1 MPIHSPAIAAK
12 RTPRLADKTA
22 VVTGATDGI
31 GRAIAHALVLEG
43 ARVVVHGRDAERA
56 KRVCSELTDIDGDA
70 ICILADLASADD
82 CQRLVDEAWNWKSV
96 VDIWVN
102 SAGADVLTGE
112 AASWSFES
120 KFDLLWQIDV
130 RAMITISR
138 AVGQRMF
145 DQHSTQQPASILHI
159 GWDQAECGMS
169 GNAGQMFGPIKSA
182 VMAFSRSQ
190 AQTLAPRVR
199 VNCVAPG
206 WIRTAW
212 GAEASDDWQ
221 RRAVEESLRQRW
233 GTPKDVA
240 HAVCFLA
247 SDQADFIT
255 GQVIPVNGGFRHGS
269 S

>member
-1 MPIHSPAIAAK
+1 MPIHSPAIGSK
-12 RTPRLADKTA
+12 RPHCLADKTA

-31 GRAIAHALVLEG
+31 GRAIAHELVLQG
-43 ARVVVHGRDAERA
+43 ARVVVHGRDKARA
-56 KRVCSELTDIDGDA
+56 QQVCSELTANHGDA
-70 ICILADLASADD
+70 ICILADMSSADD
-82 CQRLVDEAWNWKSV
+82 CRRLVKEAWDWKST

-102 SAGADVLTGE
+102 SAGADVLTGD
-112 AASWSFES
+112 ATTWSFEA

-130 RAMITISR
+130 RAMIAISR
-138 AVGQRMF
+138 DVGQRMY
-145 DQHSTQQPASILHI
+145 DQFSTDHPASILHI
-159 GWDQAECGMS
+159 GWDQAECGMA

-190 AQTLAPRVR
+190 AQSLAPRVR

-212 GAEASDDWQ
+212 GADASETWQ
-221 RRAVEESLRQRW
+221 QRAVKESLRQRW
-233 GTPKDVA
+233 GKPEDVA
-240 HAVCFLA
+240 QAICFLA
-247 SDQADFIT
+247 GDQADYIT